1 MITYIFGL
9 PIYVGSFT
17 DPTEVIKEFEL
28 CKNNKKIDIPAD
40 ETGEL
45 GGGLEE
51 DEGTLFDLRNYKEYT
66 TYINSEIE
74 NHTRLFLKELNI
86 QNIDLTIN
94 ICRNINCE
102 YTCAD
107 YWFNVYGKGDQ
118 ALDHWHLSDYDH
130 ERFCQSN
137 EVMFA
142 FNYFAKYDKDTHAG
156 LYFVNPSP
164 IHAVY
169 EMIDDVVPAFKR
181 SVKLEINEG
190 QIVIF
195 PSSLVHY
202 VERHQVD
209 DERITLSGNLFKVVD
224 GKK

>member
-17 DPTEVIKEFEL
+17 DPTRVIKELKF
-28 CKNNKKIDIPAD
+28 CKNNKKTNIPRD
-40 ETGEL
+40 ESEEL
-45 GGGLEE
+45 GGLEE
-51 DEGTLFDLRNYKEYT
+51 DEGILFDLRHYKEYT
-66 TYINSEIE
+66 PYIDSEIE

-86 QNIDLTIN
+86 QNFDLTTN
-94 ICRNINCE
+94 ICRNTNCGH
-102 YTCAD
+102 TCAD
-107 YWFNVYGKGDQ
+107 YWFNEYNKGDRT
-118 ALDHWHLSDYDH
+118 LDHWHLSDHDD
-130 ERFCQSN
+130 ERFCQPT

-181 SVKLEINEG
+181 SIKLEINEG

-209 DERITLSGNLFKVVD
+209 DTRITLSGNLYKVVD